1 VSYEAVESGPMQQ
14 GIVAKVLANEEGRR
28 AVDRLLDQAKSDVR
42 RLLDENRHLV
52 IALRDALLEHEELVG
67 DEIVETLRAAEA
79 QAITPH

>member
-1 VSYEAVESGPMQQ
+1 MIVSA
-14 GIVAKVLANEEGRR
+14 LTCTF
-28 AVDRLLDQAKSDVR
+28 LDQAKSDVR

-52 IALRDALLEHEELVG
+52 VALRDALLEHEELVG